1 MKRVPK
7 LEDRLLK
14 KCHYDQAQR
23 MLLSTFIAGQS
34 GNTGQQV
41 RFQMPV
47 IVDQALQIAITAV
60 GVEAQ

>member
-1 MKRVPK
+1 MKTVPK
-7 LEDRLLK
+7 LEDGLLK

-34 GNTGQQV
+34 GNTGQA
-41 RFQMPV
+41 RFQMPA
-47 IVDQALQIAITAV
+47 IVDQALQIAITVV